1 MDTRRTLAAVAA
13 LLAVGSLRSFAG
25 AQPLAEDAARVENA
39 WRNTGAEVTR
49 VSPRFLH
56 ADRRSRLL
64 PAPTAVLTKK
74 TCTTVLILGE
84 RTTSFV
90 LAANDEGARMPRPLV
105 PGLAGVAS
113 VSKCGSRRA
122 DFDDLWVR
130 VQGGRGAVETL
141 VGHSDQPLPAVEQIL
156 PERRPGALA
165 NMVEVG
171 PPPDVA
177 PSSVRIADA
186 ERRVTNAGGTLRPRR
201 ALPPNTSPTGSGL
214 GLELAEGCHRLVLIP
229 ATRPGV
235 PFDVDAE
242 LHDREDRVLAQDRGS
257 ATDAALETCVG
268 QTTAAALV
276 WAGSVA
282 NAPVTLVHGNWQ
294 IPPGIPREWGPRA
307 RAAAATA
314 HRRRRAP
321 ALDAPPT
328 WEGEGLSGRT
338 VIPIEPDPSGC
349 YAFVVA
355 LTRGEHRGVRA
366 AVHVGASRHLDIGP
380 MGSEASLVTFCAQGN
395 GRVRAEIDVSGS
407 NVHWAAGAWRVGAHP
422 PGAPDPW

>member
-13 LLAVGSLRSFAG
+13 LLAVGSLRSIAG
-25 AQPLAEDAARVENA
+25 AQPLADDAARVESA
-39 WRNTGAEVTR
+39 WRNAGSEVTR
-49 VSPRFLH
+49 VPPRFLH
-56 ADRRSRLL
+56 ADRRTRLL
-64 PAPTAVLTKK
+64 PATAPLTKK

-84 RTTSFV
+84 RTTSFT
-90 LAANDEGARMPRPLV
+90 LAANGEGGRMTRPLV

-113 VSKCGSRRA
+113 VTKCGPRRS
-122 DFDDLWVR
+122 DLDDLWVR

-141 VGHSDQPLPAVEQIL
+141 LGHSDQPLPSVEQIL
-156 PERRPGALA
+156 PERRVGALA
-165 NMVEVG
+165 SMVDVG

-186 ERRVTNAGGTLRPRR
+186 ERRVTTAGGTLRPRR
-201 ALPPNTSPTGSGL
+201 VLPPNASSTASGL
-214 GLELAEGCHRLVLIP
+214 GLELDEGCHRLVLVP

-268 QTTAAALV
+268 QTTSAALV
-276 WAGSVA
+276 WAGSVRD
-282 NAPVTLVHGNWQ
+282 APVTLVHGKWQ
-294 IPPGIPREWGPRA
+294 FPPGIPQEWGPRA
-307 RAAAATA
+307 RAAATAA

-321 ALDAPPT
+321 SLDTPPT

-338 VIPIEPDPSGC
+338 IIPIELDPSGC
-349 YAFVVA
+349 YAFIVA

-395 GRVRAEIDVSGS
+395 GRARAEIDVSGS
-407 NVHWAAGAWRVGAHP
+407 NVHWAAGAWRVGSHP
-422 PGAPDPW
+422 PGAADPW